1 MRAAHHGGGRTLA
14 SKGCMTRTETCET
27 RNPRGDRDKKTYEFK
42 DRYGVVTRGSVATY
56 YSQSSIRFAL
66 NCVYGDCFALS
77 WEESMNVVSRLRST
91 TYTWTTRKTERG

>member
-42 DRYGVVTRGSVATY
+42 DRYGVVTRVRLARRLSEWRLVARRAIE
-56 YSQSSIRFAL
+56 SSLELADEMEA
-66 NCVYGDCFALS
+66 V
-77 WEESMNVVSRLRST
+77 
-91 TYTWTTRKTERG
+91 